1 MATRKKTTV
10 VVNITEADA
19 INAMHNYAVASN
31 ELDKI
36 NAEINE
42 QIIKIKEKYKDRIS
56 VLEATQ
62 SEAFEE
68 IKSYATENK
77 SSLFEKKKSV
87 EFDDGIFGF
96 RTGTPKLKLIKGFK
110 WDTVLEKIKMILP
123 KDYIRYVEEI
133 AKDKILADRDKLVEK
148 LPECGV
154 EVVQDE
160 SFYVKTK

>member
-77 SSLFEKKKSV
+77 S
-87 EFDDGIFGF
+87 
-96 RTGTPKLKLIKGFK
+96 
-110 WDTVLEKIKMILP
+110 
-123 KDYIRYVEEI
+123 
-133 AKDKILADRDKLVEK
+133 
-148 LPECGV
+148 
-154 EVVQDE
+154 
-160 SFYVKTK
+160 